1 MRVER
6 SSNSNHQ
13 NSLLYHHPHQPLSIE
28 TINTINPITVR
39 NTFDQSQ
46 PQRSSTTASLPTIP
60 SHLMNTSNSHPFNPS
75 NSPYQQQQPVP
86 APIPPT
92 LDRFAKPFIPRW
104 LLNVSENTSVTQINL
119 PTKPRRLNPEESKAY
134 IQSLLPRPFLLD
146 LEAETREHHLIVQ
159 SELAT
164 AFQSNS
170 ISWSTF
176 LNSSQ
181 PTSTS
186 EPDPNVH
193 QNNQTIPNLPSLSYN
208 HYAIRF
214 LPLIASEH
222 SSRIQQLKS
231 AQLYLVDIQLVD
243 PQRAFFNLEAKSVR
257 EGWPPIELGD
267 LIAIRL
273 LYPQYLQSDGY
284 EYEARVCA
292 IKRVTGFITF
302 ECPQLTS
309 VMGENQVS
317 LTCNVLYKP
326 QDRCFY
332 AQHYA
337 CEKIDQG
344 LRRPPVWPL
353 LNLTSTQSPHHLPP
367 SPINN
372 VTAWLFPEPI
382 HLQKIEKK
390 KRYLNV
396 SKKDSELKWI
406 DPDLNLD
413 QKRAIKSFVEY
424 NRIVPFLISGP
435 PGTGKTKTITE
446 AVFQILS
453 NDPESHILVC
463 GASNPSADTLA
474 LRLKSQL
481 KPHELFRLNDSSRPF
496 EEIRPQLLSYCH
508 LEDGHFALPP
518 LMQLLSK
525 RVIVTSCVDASL
537 LESSYCSNSSLQRF
551 ERFLYESIHPTT
563 KPLSLSNTSET
574 DEQNNSPPKKI
585 IRPHF
590 THLLID
596 EAAQATEPELVIPI
610 SIMIPDPKAN
620 DLQELPQ
627 ILICGDIKQL
637 GPKVVSELSRRL
649 GLDLSFLQRLLECK
663 AYNETISLNEKQK
676 KIQNRSRFLNSL
688 VPHHSTPTGPP
699 VNSSQSYQATN
710 GNGPLLQ
717 HALNGH
723 DSSVTYPEGEYEHV
737 VNLTKNYRS
746 HPSIL
751 MLPSTLFYNDAL
763 EPYAP
768 LEIQNTELLNWNRL
782 LKKGCPI
789 IFKNVSFPEDWVD
802 EGSSW
807 YNIGEC
813 EIVVG
818 FVVDLMKQSTEGGI
832 STNQFD
838 AVIDASQILG
848 RINGLN
854 KDGEKLMGLKA
865 SQISIITPFREQV
878 WVIRLALRKIGL
890 SDVDVGTVESLQG
903 GENRVVIVSTVRSH
917 HKKHIE
923 DDRRRDRGLI
933 FEAQR
938 FNVTLTRPKE
948 LLIVVGNAETLTV
961 DPYWRSFYHFTRRM
975 GVYEGPPVLGLEE
988 SVADVSVLEERFHR
1002 DSHETLEEKVDHDRS
1017 MIGLDEDGDGNG
1029 IESFDVDSRILV
1041 GSVARLALEDSG

>member
-1 MRVER
+1 MKIETH
-6 SSNSNHQ
+6 SNQQ
-13 NSLLYHHPHQPLSIE
+13 NPILYHHPHHHSSIKN
-28 TINTINPITVR
+28 IKNISIISPISPITPR
-39 NTFDQSQ
+39 NTFDQQ
-46 PQRSSTTASLPTIP
+46 HPQRTATTTIKPSHP
-60 SHLMNTSNSHPFNPS
+60 SHLMNTSHSHHFNQT
-75 NSPYQQQQPVP
+75 NLQPQLITTTTTP
-86 APIPPT
+86 NPPT

-104 LLNVSENTSVTQINL
+104 LLNVSENASVTQINL

-146 LEAETREHHLIVQ
+146 LESETREHHLIIQ

-170 ISWSTF
+170 ISWATF

-181 PTSTS
+181 PTSA
-186 EPDPNVH
+186 PDSDPKAHH
-193 QNNQTIPNLPSLSYN
+193 QNQTIPNLPNLSLN
-208 HYAIRF
+208 QYAIRF

-243 PQRAFFNLEAKSVR
+243 PQRAYFNLEAKSVR

-302 ECPQLTS
+302 ECPQLIP
-309 VMGENQVS
+309 VMSAGQVS

-344 LRRPPVWPL
+344 LKRPPVWSLP
-353 LNLTSTQSPHHLPP
+353 TPISPQSAHHLHT

-372 VTAWLFPEPI
+372 VSAWLFPEPI

-390 KRYLNV
+390 NISLTESAKELELN
-396 SKKDSELKWI
+396 WI

-446 AVFQILS
+446 AVFQILLT
-453 NDPESHILVC
+453 DPESHILVC

-474 LRLKSQL
+474 LRLKTQL
-481 KPHELFRLNDSSRPF
+481 KPHELLRLNDSSRPF
-496 EEIRPQLLSYCH
+496 EEIKPQLLSYCY
-508 LEDGHFALPP
+508 LVDGHFALPP

-525 RVIVTSCVDASL
+525 RVIVTSCTDASL

-551 ERFLYESIHPTT
+551 ERFLNESIHPSST
-563 KPLSLSNTSET
+563 KSINLPNTSGT
-574 DEQNNSPPKKI
+574 DGKIHPRPKKL

-596 EAAQATEPELVIPI
+596 EAAQATEPELAIPI
-610 SIMIPDPKAN
+610 SVMISDHQAD
-620 DLQELPQ
+620 DLKEVPQ

-637 GPKVVSELSRRL
+637 GPKVVSELSRSL
-649 GLDLSFLQRLLECK
+649 GLDLSLLQRLLERK
-663 AYNETISLNEKQK
+663 AYTEILSLNEQQK
-676 KIQNRSRFLNSL
+676 KVQNRSRFLNTSL
-688 VPHHSTPTGPP
+688 LSPSNSLSP
-699 VNSSQSYQATN
+699 NSSLPKQPLNGDESLLPHSSTN
-710 GNGPLLQ
+710 GIDLSTGY
-717 HALNGH
+717 ADGH
-723 DSSVTYPEGEYEHV
+723 QEQVPV

-768 LEIQNTELLNWNRL
+768 TEIQNTELLNWNRL
-782 LKKGCPI
+782 PKKGCPM
-789 IFKNVSFPEDWVD
+789 IFKNVSFAEDWVD

-807 YNIGEC
+807 YNIGES

-818 FVVDLMKQSTEGGI
+818 FVVDLMKQSYEGL
-832 STNQFD
+832 SQFD
-838 AVIDASQILG
+838 GSIQT
-848 RINGLN
+848 NGL
-854 KDGEKLMGLKA
+854 KKYGERLMGLKA
-865 SQISIITPFREQV
+865 SQVSIITPFREQV

-1002 DSHETLEEKVDHDRS
+1002 DSIEEKVDDQT
-1017 MIGLDEDGDGNG
+1017 IGLDGSGT
-1029 IESFDVDSRILV
+1029 ESFDVDGRILV